1 MSDQKLYNIVRF
13 YRADGRPQKVVK
25 RNLTLDEARA
35 HCCNPSTMKEGVW
48 FDGFESQQANVED
61 N

>member
-1 MSDQKLYNIVRF
+1 MANNLYKIIRF
-13 YRADGRPQKVVK
+13 YSADGRPRTVVK

-35 HCCNPSTMKEGVW
+35 HCRNPSTMKAGEW
-48 FDGFESQQANVED
+48 FDGYESQQTNVED